1 MEGLSSNDK
10 LVLLQHAITKYENE
24 NMLMEKLKMILEQKD
39 IDRSIATLIATQQVR
54 RIGPDILQ
62 NNISH
67 IGELPDLPPRLKPI
81 IDNLWLQPNNLQRD
95 TLTKPDHGN

>member
-1 MEGLSSNDK
+1 MTDLTSSDK
-10 LVLLQHAITKYENE
+10 LILLQHAINKYENE
-24 NMLMEKLKMILEQKD
+24 NTLIEKLKPILQQKD

-67 IGELPDLPPRLKPI
+67 IGELPDLPSHLKTI
-81 IDNLWLQPNNLQRD
+81 ID
-95 TLTKPDHGN
+95 TL